1 MIRWSECDDD
11 GLPGVTDILLSAVLA
26 RCLGTHTTAADCS
39 ITPGRSDNI
48 SSGGSNKLSP
58 SIASADATNTS
69 AKTNTKVKVEAR
81 VDAGID
87 TKPSPSSDSTK
98 SKDSSLRSSGAS
110 CAGTGDWNPSV
121 KVLISIL

>member
-1 MIRWSECDDD
+1 MDG

-26 RCLGTHTTAADCS
+26 RPLSLSTTHTAAKSSVASC
-39 ITPGRSDNI
+39 RSDNI
-48 SSGGSNKLSP
+48 TSGGSNKLAP
-58 SIASADATNTS
+58 SISSANTS
-69 AKTNTKVKVEAR
+69 TDTGAETNTKVKVDAR

-87 TKPSPSSDSTK
+87 TKPSPSSDSTE
-98 SKDSSLRSSGAS
+98 SKDSSLRSCGAS